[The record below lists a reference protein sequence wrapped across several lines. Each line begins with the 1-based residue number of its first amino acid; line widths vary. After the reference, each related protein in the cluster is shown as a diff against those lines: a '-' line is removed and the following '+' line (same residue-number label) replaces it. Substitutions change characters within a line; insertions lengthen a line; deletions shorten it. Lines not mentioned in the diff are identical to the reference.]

1 MVGSENKLGQPESWH
16 LREVCRA
23 GLAPYSWFCPLA
35 HPAALPP
42 DPIPSPG
49 PYRAQQ
55 ALGLLDG
62 PVAAQ
67 EPNEHHHSTHGNK
80 DVPSAELYP
89 DAQHAA
95 QRPHQASLALPVA
108 AAPWVMPDC
117 PRRHVCLDTPR
128 GCLSLQSFVLS
139 CFVLRS
145 SHSPE
150 GKRADSGVSLP
161 RFKFCLCHLVAA
173 IFFSLSG
180 SLRDENTLCQ

>member
-80 DVPSAELYP
+80 DVDACSGERLHPQQPNVPEPPAPQKPSSPKA
-89 DAQHAA
+89 
-95 QRPHQASLALPVA
+95 LA
-108 AAPWVMPDC
+108 
-117 PRRHVCLDTPR
+117 
-128 GCLSLQSFVLS
+128 
-139 CFVLRS
+139 
-145 SHSPE
+145 
-150 GKRADSGVSLP
+150 
-161 RFKFCLCHLVAA
+161 
-173 IFFSLSG
+173 
-180 SLRDENTLCQ
+180 